1 MHCSCSPDAPARI
14 LQPIDQPQMSQSMLS
29 KLNRAWRA

>member
-14 LQPIDQPQMSQSMLS
+14 LQQIDQSQMSQSMLS
-29 KLNRAWRA
+29 KPNRVWRT